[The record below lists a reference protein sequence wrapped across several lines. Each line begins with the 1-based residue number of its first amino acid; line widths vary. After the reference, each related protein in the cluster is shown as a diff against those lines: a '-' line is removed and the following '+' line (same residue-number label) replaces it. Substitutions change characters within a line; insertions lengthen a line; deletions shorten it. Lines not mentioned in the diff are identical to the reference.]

1 MTPWPLVQDVVL
13 VNKEGDIDFRVR
25 GESDAMIDAETI
37 GGMVRQ
43 RCEWGSW
50 RMIDSRNGED
60 RLVAQLNEGRHD
72 VLLRTVEGDIRVS
85 IVPDPTNVGTMII
98 DP

>member
-43 RCEWGSW
+43 RREWGSW

-60 RLVAQLNEGRHD
+60 RLVAQLNDGRHD

-85 IVPDPTNVGTMII
+85 IVPDPTNVGTLII